1 MPLKKD
7 WTILF
12 KHVQS
17 FENHLDGM
25 SNVFDEVK
33 EKVVEMREKSQALEI
48 ELNEMKAKFNEIYF
62 MDLHF
67 RSKIWSA
74 SSSFFSVSFSISGFL
89 KDVQCADFSSNLIF
103 DAIHEESRENT
114 ENVLRDFLAE
124 HLEIDYRFGE
134 RNKKRARP
142 IVAKFIYQDDLD
154 HVLLCAKKTPER

>member
-1 MPLKKD
+1 M
-7 WTILF
+7 
-12 KHVQS
+12 QS

-33 EKVVEMREKSQALEI
+33 EKVVEMREKSQALET

-154 HVLLCAKKTPER
+154 RVLLCANKNPWKVNHTV